1 MWLFITA
8 RLRQW
13 IIFAV
18 AVPLAT
24 TVVHV
29 IRQRLEAR
37 SGATK
42 LTRALGTVEGFGQR
56 SRRDKGGR
64 RSR

>member
-18 AVPLAT
+18 AVPVAT
-24 TVVHV
+24 MIVHL
-29 IRQRLEAR
+29 IRQRIEAT

-42 LTRALGTVEGFGQR
+42 LTRALGTVEGIGQR
-56 SRRDKGGR
+56 ARRDK
-64 RSR
+64 RSKV

>member
-18 AVPLAT
+18 AVPIAT
-24 TVVHV
+24 TIVHL
-29 IRQRLEAR
+29 IRQRMEAK
-37 SGATK
+37 SGPTRLTK
-42 LTRALGTVEGFGQR
+42 VLGSAEGFGQSR
-56 SRRDKGGR
+56 RRDKGAR
-64 RSR
+64 RRR

>member
-13 IIFAV
+13 VIFAV

-24 TVVHV
+24 TIIHLV
-29 IRQRLEAR
+29 RERLESR
-37 SGATK
+37 SGESK

-56 SRRDKGGR
+56 SRRDKGHR
-64 RSR
+64 

>member
-24 TVVHV
+24 MLVHLV
-29 IRQRLEAR
+29 RQRLEAR
-37 SGATK
+37 SGPTR

-56 SRRDKGGR
+56 SRRDRGGR
-64 RSR
+64 RAH

>member
-13 IIFAV
+13 VIFAV
-18 AVPLAT
+18 AVPIAT
-24 TVVHV
+24 TIIHLV
-29 IRQRLEAR
+29 RERLEGR
-37 SGATK
+37 SGSTK

-56 SRRDKGGR
+56 SRRDKRGR